1 MVACFIS
8 EVEQDLLLDA
18 EDRQQG
24 MEIPPT
30 GYISERHKSLYPCM
44 AVIHNTAYML
54 SGEKRTSRLKY
65 PANFP
70 TPSHVSHAWNQDIS
84 HGTTL
89 VRSVGTDIPDMRDL
103 TTLQA
108 RPYNF
113 INWDVLADDYAH
125 VRWDPLISAYMMEKY
140 L

>member
-1 MVACFIS
+1 
-8 EVEQDLLLDA
+8 
-18 EDRQQG
+18 
-24 MEIPPT
+24 
-30 GYISERHKSLYPCM
+30 M

-54 SGEKRTSRLKY
+54 SGEKMASRLKD

-70 TPSHVSHAWNQDIS
+70 TPSHVWNQDIS

-89 VRSVGTDIPDMRDL
+89 VCSVGTDIPDMRDL
-103 TTLQA
+103 TTLPA

-113 INWDVLADDYAH
+113 INWDGLADDYAH
-125 VRWDPLISAYMMEKY
+125 VRGDPLKSAYMMEKY